1 MHTLTPF
8 LKSHLLDQM
17 RAILLQLP
25 LLSCLATT
33 TLGKITLLDKDGKI
47 GAVVTSKSTK
57 TTYIVRFTNERVAN
71 VKKSNNFI
79 NCYASN
85 SQQSE
90 NNNSPFPS
98 AQILKKSHN
107 CYSHILQLAQKGDE
121 NAEVAI
127 FPKRQEFV
135 MNIQAILKEEERVE
149 SVCISLSQR
158 YLSINEKSCLNPK
171 FPNAKMQY
179 YELKDGFLE
188 LTKAAVEYSP
198 SKSTEV
204 FKRLTIDWNY
214 KFMLL
219 PQVLETLITKANTE
233 ESTLVLSLY
242 GDAPIRLPHAFLED
256 CVARDL
262 IRYLKSTEDRLA
274 KLGQPFLRLHNV
286 QMFKDKYGIEYSAEN
301 EASSSNGGLH
311 AWGDQ

>member
-33 TLGKITLLDKDGKI
+33 TLGKITLLDEDGKI
-47 GAVVTSKSTK
+47 GAVVTSTSTK

-71 VKKSNNFI
+71 VKKSKNII

-98 AQILKKSHN
+98 AQILKRTDK
-107 CYSHILQLAQKGDE
+107 CYSHILQLAQKGVE

-127 FPKRQEFV
+127 FPKRQELV
-135 MNIQAILKEEERVE
+135 MNIQAILKEDERVE

-158 YLSINEKSCLNPK
+158 YLSIEERSCLNPNV
-171 FPNAKMQY
+171 PNAEMQY
-179 YELKDGFLE
+179 YELIDGFLK
-188 LTKAAVEYSP
+188 LTKAAVEHSP

-204 FKRLTIDWNY
+204 NTRLTIDWNY

-219 PQVLETLITKANTE
+219 PQVLEELITKANRE
-233 ESTLVLSLY
+233 KSTLVLSLH
-242 GDAPIRLPHAFLED
+242 GDAPIRLSHDFLER
-256 CVARDL
+256 CVEKDL
-262 IRYLKSTEDRLA
+262 IKYQSK
-274 KLGQPFLRLHNV
+274 KGQVVQLGQPFLRLHNV
-286 QMFKDKYGIEYSAEN
+286 QMFKHKYGIEHPAEN
-301 EASSSNGGLH
+301 EASSSNGGLR